1 MSLFGKVTVI
11 GIGLIGSSL
20 ARVIKR
26 DGLARRISC
35 YDVKPQYMQKAL
47 ELGIVDEIHKN
58 IADSVK
64 NADLIVLSA
73 PLVLTAKSSEKLPRF
88 SKMTLSLPT
97 SDQSKNMSFGKLKPI
112 CRPIQKFRSFPGT
125 RWQEPKNQAPK
136 PALTH
141 CLKGAGS
148 L

>member
-64 NADLIVLSA
+64 NADLID
-73 PLVLTAKSSEKLPRF
+73 
-88 SKMTLSLPT
+88 SL
-97 SDQSKNMSFGKLKPI
+97 
-112 CRPIQKFRSFPGT
+112 RPGWCLRQNHQRNCPVSQK
-125 RWQEPKNQAPK
+125 
-136 PALTH
+136 
-141 CLKGAGS
+141 
-148 L
+148 

>member
-73 PLVLTAKSSEKLPRF
+73 PVGAYGKIIREIAPFLKNDAVITDVGSIKKYVIREIEANLPPD
-88 SKMTLSLPT
+88 SKVSVV
-97 SDQSKNMSFGKLKPI
+97 
-112 CRPIQKFRSFPGT
+112 PGH

>member
-73 PLVLTAKSSEKLPRF
+73 PVGAYGKIIREIAPFLKNDAVITDVGSI
-88 SKMTLSLPT
+88 
-97 SDQSKNMSFGKLKPI
+97 KNMSFGKLKPI
-112 CRPIQKFRSFPGT
+112 CRPIQKFRSFLGT

>member
-58 IADSVK
+58 MADSVK

-73 PLVLTAKSSEKLPRF
+73 PVGAYGKIIREIAPFL
-88 SKMTLSLPT
+88 
-97 SDQSKNMSFGKLKPI
+97 KNDAVI
-112 CRPIQKFRSFPGT
+112 T
-125 RWQEPKNQAPK
+125 DV
-136 PALTH
+136 
-141 CLKGAGS
+141 GS
-148 L
+148 IKKYVIREI

>member
-73 PLVLTAKSSEKLPRF
+73 PVGATAKSSEIARF
-88 SKMTLSLPT
+88 SKINCHYRRRINQYVAGSEAIWPV
-97 SDQSKNMSFGKLKPI
+97 KSFG
-112 CRPIQKFRSFPGT
+112 RSAPGGGT
-125 RWQEPKNQAPK
+125 EKIRPK
-136 PALTH
+136 PV
-141 CLKGAGS
+141 
-148 L
+148 

>member
-58 IADSVK
+58 MADSVK
-64 NADLIVLSA
+64 NAGGAAGFGAQSGAERSA
-73 PLVLTAKSSEKLPRF
+73 
-88 SKMTLSLPT
+88 
-97 SDQSKNMSFGKLKPI
+97 G
-112 CRPIQKFRSFPGT
+112 G
-125 RWQEPKNQAPK
+125 
-136 PALTH
+136 
-141 CLKGAGS
+141 
-148 L
+148 

>member
-35 YDVKPQYMQKAL
+35 YDVKPQYMQ
-47 ELGIVDEIHKN
+47 
-58 IADSVK
+58 
-64 NADLIVLSA
+64 
-73 PLVLTAKSSEKLPRF
+73 
-88 SKMTLSLPT
+88 SLPT

>member
-47 ELGIVDEIHKN
+47 ELGIVDEIHKYSRQRQKRRP
-58 IADSVK
+58 DC
-64 NADLIVLSA
+64 
-73 PLVLTAKSSEKLPRF
+73 
-88 SKMTLSLPT
+88 SL
-97 SDQSKNMSFGKLKPI
+97 
-112 CRPIQKFRSFPGT
+112 RPGWCLRQNHQRNCPVSQK
-125 RWQEPKNQAPK
+125 
-136 PALTH
+136 
-141 CLKGAGS
+141 
-148 L
+148 